1 MSLVLLLGGARSG
14 KSALAVDAGRHYD
27 GDVVFVATAEPRDRA
42 MAARIRR
49 HRSERPPTWTLVE
62 EPVEVLSV
70 PALSADDGLVIVD
83 CLTLWVA
90 NLIERG
96 RTDEEILAAAGLLVA
111 RAHERRDPVLVVS
124 NEVGLGVVPASAL
137 GRRFRDLQGSV
148 NRVVAE
154 RASRTIFVVAGCPVE
169 LSAVPATELFRSW
182 R

>member
-14 KSALAVDAGRHYD
+14 KSALAVDAGRQYD

-49 HRSERPPTWTLVE
+49 HQIERPPTWTLVE

-96 RTDEEILAAAGLLVA
+96 RTDDEIFAAAGLLVA

-124 NEVGLGVVPASAL
+124 NEVGLGVVPANELARRYRDVL
-137 GRRFRDLQGSV
+137 GRVNGSFA
-148 NRVVAE
+148 AE
-154 RASRTIFVVAGCPVE
+154 ASRSFLVVAGRGVSLEEMMP
-169 LSAVPATELFRSW
+169 P
-182 R
+182 